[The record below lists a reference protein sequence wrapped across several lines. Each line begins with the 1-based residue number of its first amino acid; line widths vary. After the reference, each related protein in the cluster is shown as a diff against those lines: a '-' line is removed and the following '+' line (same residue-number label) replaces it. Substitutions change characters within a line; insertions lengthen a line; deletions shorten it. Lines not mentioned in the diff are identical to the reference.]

1 MMRSASRASDRPP
14 AKSGLYYPD
23 TEPTPPMSIF
33 VLLAFIFLMNYE
45 HDKKAI
51 ILQHKR
57 DIALRSKY
65 RVRRY

>member
-1 MMRSASRASDRPP
+1 
-14 AKSGLYYPD
+14 
-23 TEPTPPMSIF
+23 MSIF